1 MFTCLR
7 HRAISRTDNKNGTIH
22 LSSARNHVLDKVSM
36 PWAVNMSIVTLFGLI
51 FDVTDSNGHRFRF
64 ISNGSTLCNICV
76 ALGLSQILCRLH
88 GDKGTGER
96 RFPMVNV
103 PDRADVHVGFCSL
116 KSILSHALF
125 LGLSSLKVEQV
136 FLACSL

>member
-1 MFTCLR
+1 MLTRLR
-7 HRAISRTDNKNGTIH
+7 HRTISSTNNENRTVH
-22 LSSARNHVLDKVSM
+22 LGSASNHILDKVSM
-36 PWAVNMSIVTLFGLI
+36 PWAVNVSIVPLFSLV
-51 FDVTDSNGHRFRF
+51 FDVTHSNGHRFCF
-64 ISNGSTLCNICV
+64 ISNGSALCNVCV

-125 LGLSSLKVEQV
+125 LGLSSLNGEQI
-136 FLACSL
+136 FLICSL

>member
-1 MFTCLR
+1 MFTRLR
-7 HRAISRTDNKNGTIH
+7 HRAVSSTHNKNGTVH
-22 LSSARNHVLDKVSM
+22 LGGASNHILDKVSM
-36 PWAVNMSIVTLFGLI
+36 PWAINVSIVTLLSLV
-51 FDVTDSNGHRFRF
+51 FDVTHSNGHRFGF
-64 ISNGSTLCNICV
+64 VSNCSALCNVCV
-76 ALGLSQILCRLH
+76 ALGLSQILRRLH

-125 LGLSSLKVEQV
+125 LGLSSLMGEQV
-136 FLACSL
+136 FLTCSL